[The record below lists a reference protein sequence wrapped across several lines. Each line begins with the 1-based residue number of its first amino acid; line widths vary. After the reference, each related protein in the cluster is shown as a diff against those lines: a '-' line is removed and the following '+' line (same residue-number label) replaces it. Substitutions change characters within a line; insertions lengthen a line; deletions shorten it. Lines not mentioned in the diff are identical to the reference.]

1 MDVFSP
7 APRNTR
13 ELVSLRDCISPTP
26 RNWKELERPGD
37 VFSLALESKIATKSN
52 GLVVKMNGKNN
63 YKRKERKRQKRFCR
77 FFLLGGRCE

>member
-1 MDVFSP
+1 MDVF
-7 APRNTR
+7 T
-13 ELVSLRDCISPTP
+13 PTP

-37 VFSLALESKIATKSN
+37 VFSLALESKIASKSN

>member
-1 MDVFSP
+1 MFLALLQEIRKSRKSGRLYQP
-7 APRNTR
+7 N
-13 ELVSLRDCISPTP
+13 SQ
-26 RNWKELERPGD
+26 KLERVGSPGD
-37 VFSLALESKIATKSN
+37 VFSLALESKIASKSN

>member
-13 ELVSLRDCISPTP
+13 ELVSLGDCVSPTP

-37 VFSLALESKIATKSN
+37 VFTLVLESKTASKSS
-52 GLVVKMNGKNN
+52 GLAIKMNGKNN
-63 YKRKERKRQKRFCR
+63 YKRKERKRQKRLCR
-77 FFLLGGRCE
+77 FFLLGVRYE